1 MKTRNH
7 TGHPCGAG
15 HHRAKLTSAQVAE
28 MRAVYAGWKHEG
40 DRRGYGALAKLYG
53 CGLST
58 ARDVITLRTR
68 WAS

>member
-28 MRAVYAGWKHEG
+28 MRAVYAGWKQDG
-40 DRRGYGALAKLYG
+40 DPRGYGTLAKLYS
-53 CGLST
+53 CSQST